1 MVENQNSTG
10 VVMPL
15 PGTNNAQAARGF
27 VRSVN
32 DWLMECALDDTDIS
46 ELLSGMVSRLVA
58 SGIPIDRVMVAF
70 KTLHPLYEGV
80 SYIWNKET
88 GQVERTTHM
97 GMGEE
102 DQDERDWSE
111 SPMKWMLDNDVSF
124 LRRHLIGPSSVLDFP
139 VLESFRRNRGTD
151 YYALMTPF
159 VTDRD
164 STLDS
169 NRIFMTYL
177 TRRPSGF
184 SDEDLAILSGIQRRF
199 AVSCKMRINH
209 EETSTILETYLGSD
223 AGGRVRNGQI
233 KLGDSTKTRAVI
245 WFSDMRNS
253 TSVATHVGDDA
264 FLGEMN
270 AFFSA
275 TAGAVLKHGGQVLR
289 YIGDATLAIFPIGDD
304 ENNLEEACLS
314 ALYAAAEAQLNI
326 DGLNASRE
334 GEGKPPFD
342 YGLGMH
348 VGDVIYGNVGVS
360 ERVDFTVVGQAANEA
375 ARIEQLTKQLGKRVL
390 VSSTV
395 ASFIS
400 CPTEEMGAY
409 ELQGTGVSVKLFAP
423 DFAETCHRIELM
435 RAG

>member
-1 MVENQNSTG
+1 MSNSDEKSA
-10 VVMPL
+10 VVTSL
-15 PGTNNAQAARGF
+15 PGTNTAQAARGF

-32 DWLMECALDDTDIS
+32 DWLMECALDDTDIG

-58 SGIPIDRVMVAF
+58 AGVPIERVMVAF

-80 SYIWNKET
+80 SYIWDKDS
-88 GQVERTTHM
+88 GKVERSNHM
-97 GMGEE
+97 GVQENNPE
-102 DQDERDWSE
+102 WTE
-111 SPMKWMLDNDVSF
+111 SPMKWMLESNVSF
-124 LRRHLIGPSSVLDFP
+124 LRRHLIGPGAVIDFP
-139 VLESFRRNRGTD
+139 ILEQFRRNRGTD

-164 STLDS
+164 STMDS

-223 AGGRVRNGQI
+223 AGNRVRNGQI

-253 TSVATHVGDDA
+253 TKVATHVGDEA

-270 AFFSA
+270 DFFSA

-289 YIGDATLAIFPIGDD
+289 YIGDATLAIFPIDED
-304 ENNLEEACLS
+304 ENNLENACIS

-326 DGLNASRE
+326 DELNAARE
-334 GEGKPPFD
+334 KAGKPAFD

-348 VGDVIYGNVGVS
+348 VGDVIYGNVGVPD
-360 ERVDFTVVGQAANEA
+360 RVDFTVVGQAANEA

-390 VSSTV
+390 VSQSV
-395 ASFIS
+395 ARFIS
-400 CPTEEMGAY
+400 CPTVEMGAY
-409 ELQGTGVSVKLFAP
+409 ELPGTGVSVKLFAP
-423 DFAETCHRIELM
+423 DFTEACHRIELM

>member
-1 MVENQNSTG
+1 MSKNDPQTA
-10 VVMPL
+10 VVTSL

-46 ELLSGMVSRLVA
+46 ELLAGMVSRLVA

-80 SYIWNKET
+80 SYIWSKEA
-88 GQVERTTHM
+88 GCVERSTHM
-97 GMGEE
+97 GVG
-102 DQDERDWSE
+102 DKDKDWAE
-111 SPMKWMLDNDVSF
+111 SPMKWMLENDVSF
-124 LRRHLIGPSSVLDFP
+124 MRRHLIGPGAVLDFP

-159 VTDRD
+159 VTHRD

-184 SDEDLAILSGIQRRF
+184 SDEDLATLSGIQRRF
-199 AVSCKMRINH
+199 AVSCKMRITH

-223 AGGRVRNGQI
+223 AGSRVRNGQI

-253 TSVATHVGDDA
+253 TSVATHVGDEA
-264 FLGEMN
+264 FMGEMN
-270 AFFSA
+270 DFFSA

-289 YIGDATLAIFPIGDD
+289 YIGDATLAIFPIDDD
-304 ENNLEEACLS
+304 EKSLENACVA

-326 DGLNASRE
+326 DELNAKRE
-334 GEGKPPFD
+334 EQGKPPFD

-348 VGDVIYGNVGVS
+348 VGDVIYGNVGVP

-390 VSSTV
+390 VSQTV
-395 ASFIS
+395 ANFIS
-400 CPTEEMGAY
+400 CPTVEMGAY

-423 DFAETCHRIELM
+423 DFSEACHRIELM

>member
-1 MVENQNSTG
+1 MTNQETPNG
-10 VVMPL
+10 VVTPL

-46 ELLSGMVSRLVA
+46 ELLSGMASRLVA

-80 SYIWNKET
+80 SYIWTKEN
-88 GQVERTTHM
+88 GQVVRTTHM
-97 GMGEE
+97 G
-102 DQDERDWSE
+102 DDEKDRDWAE
-111 SPMKWMLDNDVSF
+111 SPMKWMLDSDVSF
-124 LRRHLIGPSSVLDFP
+124 MRRHLIGPGSVVDFP
-139 VLESFRRNRGTD
+139 ILETFRKQRGTD

-159 VTDRD
+159 VTDSD
-164 STLDS
+164 STLNS

-184 SDEDLAILSGIQRRF
+184 SDEDLAILAGIQRRF

-209 EETSTILETYLGSD
+209 EETQTILETYLGTD
-223 AGGRVRNGQI
+223 AGQRVRNGQI

-289 YIGDATLAIFPIGDD
+289 YIGDATLAIFPIGED
-304 ENNLEEACLS
+304 ETNLETACVA
-314 ALYAAAEAQLNI
+314 ALHAAAEAQLNI
-326 DGLNASRE
+326 DELNAKRE
-334 GEGKPPFD
+334 EVGMPPFD

-390 VSSTV
+390 VSHTV

-400 CPTEEMGAY
+400 CPTAEMGAY

-423 DFAETCHRIELM
+423 DFTEACHQIELM

>member
-1 MVENQNSTG
+1 MSDKNASSS
-10 VVMPL
+10 VVTSL
-15 PGTNNAQAARGF
+15 PGTNSAQAARGF

-32 DWLMECALDDTDIS
+32 DWVMECALEDTDIS
-46 ELLSGMVSRLVA
+46 EILNGMVHRLVA
-58 SGIPIDRVMVAF
+58 AGIPIDRVMVAF

-80 SYIWNKET
+80 SYVWSKDSGSI
-88 GQVERTTHM
+88 ERSTHM
-97 GMGEE
+97 GV
-102 DQDERDWSE
+102 RDDDPDWAD
-111 SPMKWMLDNDVSF
+111 SPLKWMSDSDVSF
-124 LRRHLIGPSSVLDFP
+124 MRRHLIGPGAVLDFP
-139 VLESFRRNRGTD
+139 ILESFRRNRGTD

-164 STLDS
+164 STLGS
-169 NRIFMTYL
+169 NRIFMTYM

-184 SDEDLAILSGIQRRF
+184 SDEDLATLSGIQRRF

-209 EETSTILETYLGSD
+209 EETKTILETYLGSD

-253 TSVATHVGDDA
+253 SSVATHVGDDA

-270 AFFSA
+270 DFFSA

-289 YIGDATLAIFPIGDD
+289 YIGDATLAIFPID
-304 ENNLEEACLS
+304 ENENNVETACVS

-326 DGLNASRE
+326 DQLNATRE
-334 GEGKPPFD
+334 ESGKPPFD

-348 VGDVIYGNVGVS
+348 VGDVIYGNVGVPD
-360 ERVDFTVVGQAANEA
+360 RVDFTVVGQAANEA

-390 VSSTV
+390 VSQTV

-400 CPTEEMGAY
+400 CPTVEMGAY

-423 DFAETCHRIELM
+423 DFSEACHRLELM

>member
-1 MVENQNSTG
+1 MTSNQSSSG
-10 VVMPL
+10 VVTSL

-46 ELLSGMVSRLVA
+46 ELLSGMASRLVA
-58 SGIPIDRVMVAF
+58 SGIPVDRVMVAF

-80 SYIWNKET
+80 SYIWTKEN
-88 GQVERTTHM
+88 GQVERATHM
-97 GMGEE
+97 GG
-102 DQDERDWSE
+102 DEKNRDWAE
-111 SPMKWMLDNDVSF
+111 SPMKWMLDNDVNF
-124 LRRHLIGPSSVLDFP
+124 MRRHLIGPSAVVDFSI
-139 VLESFRRNRGTD
+139 LESFRRQRGTD

-159 VTDRD
+159 VTDSD
-164 STLDS
+164 STLNS

-209 EETSTILETYLGSD
+209 EETRTILETYLGTD
-223 AGGRVRNGQI
+223 AGQRVRNGQI

-270 AFFSA
+270 DFFGA
-275 TAGAVLKHGGQVLR
+275 TASAVLKHGGQVLR
-289 YIGDATLAIFPIGDD
+289 YIGDATLAIFPID
-304 ENNLEEACLS
+304 EDETNLETACHA

-326 DGLNASRE
+326 DALNARRE
-334 GEGKPPFD
+334 EAGKLPFD

-348 VGDVIYGNVGVS
+348 VGEVIYGNVGVS

-390 VSSTV
+390 VSATV
-395 ASFIS
+395 AQFIS
-400 CPTEEMGAY
+400 CPTAEMGAY
-409 ELQGTGVSVKLFAP
+409 ELHGTGVSLKLFAP
-423 DFAETCHRIELM
+423 DFSEACHRIELM

>member
-1 MVENQNSTG
+1 MTDNQSSSE
-10 VVMPL
+10 VVTAL
-15 PGTNNAQAARGF
+15 PGTNHAQAARGF

-46 ELLSGMVSRLVA
+46 ELLSGMASRLVA
-58 SGIPIDRVMVAF
+58 SGIPVDRVMVAF

-80 SYIWNKET
+80 SYIWTKEN
-88 GQVERTTHM
+88 GQVLRTTHI
-97 GMGEE
+97 G
-102 DQDERDWSE
+102 DDNKDRDWAE

-124 LRRHLIGPSSVLDFP
+124 MRRHLIGPSAVVDFP
-139 VLESFRRNRGTD
+139 ILETF
-151 YYALMTPF
+151 
-159 VTDRD
+159 
-164 STLDS
+164 
-169 NRIFMTYL
+169 RIFMTYL

-209 EETSTILETYLGSD
+209 EETRTILETYLGTD
-223 AGGRVRNGQI
+223 AGQRVRNGQI

-270 AFFSA
+270 DFFGA

-289 YIGDATLAIFPIGDD
+289 YIGDATLAIFPID
-304 ENNLEEACLS
+304 ENDTNLEAACHA

-326 DGLNASRE
+326 DALNAKRE
-334 GEGKPPFD
+334 AEGKLPFD

-348 VGDVIYGNVGVS
+348 VGEVIYGNVGVS
-360 ERVDFTVVGQAANEA
+360 KRVDFTVVGQAANEA

-390 VSSTV
+390 VSATV
-395 ASFIS
+395 AQFIS
-400 CPTEEMGAY
+400 CPTAEMGAF
-409 ELQGTGVSVKLFAP
+409 ELQGTGVSVQLFAP
-423 DFAETCHRIELM
+423 DFSEACHRIELM
-435 RAG
+435 RVG

>member
-1 MVENQNSTG
+1 MTNNQSSKG
-10 VVMPL
+10 VVTAL

-32 DWLMECALDDTDIS
+32 DWLMECALDDTDIG
-46 ELLSGMVSRLVA
+46 ELLSGMASRLVA
-58 SGIPIDRVMVAF
+58 SGIPVERVMVAF

-80 SYIWNKET
+80 SYIWTKET
-88 GQVERTTHM
+88 GQVVRTTHM
-97 GMGEE
+97 DDDNLG
-102 DQDERDWSE
+102 RDWDD
-111 SPMKWMLDNDVSF
+111 SPMKWMLESDVSF
-124 LRRHLIGPSSVLDFP
+124 LRRHLIGPSAVVDFP
-139 VLESFRRNRGTD
+139 ILETFRRQRGTD

-159 VTDRD
+159 VTDAD
-164 STLDS
+164 STLNS
-169 NRIFMTYL
+169 NRIFMTYM

-209 EETSTILETYLGSD
+209 EETRTILETYLGTD
-223 AGGRVRNGQI
+223 AGQRVRNGQI

-270 AFFSA
+270 DFFGA

-289 YIGDATLAIFPIGDD
+289 YIGDATLAIFPIDD
-304 ENNLEEACLS
+304 DDTNLETACHA

-326 DGLNASRE
+326 DALNAKRE
-334 GEGKPPFD
+334 AVGKLPFD

-395 ASFIS
+395 ARFIS
-400 CPTEEMGAY
+400 CPTAEMGAY
-409 ELQGTGVSVKLFAP
+409 ELYGTGVTVKLFAP
-423 DFAETCHRIELM
+423 DFSEACHRIELM

>member
-1 MVENQNSTG
+1 MSENAKPTNNVTS
-10 VVMPL
+10 L
-15 PGTNNAQAARGF
+15 PGTNSALSGGGF
-27 VRSVN
+27 VRAVN
-32 DWLMECALDDTDIS
+32 DWLMERALEDTDIDAIV
-46 ELLSGMVSRLVA
+46 EGMVSRLVA
-58 SGIPIDRVMVAF
+58 AGIPIERVMVGF

-80 SYIWNKET
+80 SYIWSKDQ
-88 GQVERTTHM
+88 GRVERSLHLDVR
-97 GMGEE
+97 EKNPAWL
-102 DQDERDWSE
+102 D
-111 SPMKWMLDNDVSF
+111 SPMKWMSDNDVTF
-124 LRRHLIGPSSVLDFP
+124 MRRHLIGPGAILDFN
-139 VLESFRRNRGTD
+139 VLQTFRKSGGTD
-151 YYALMTPF
+151 YLALMTPF
-159 VTDRD
+159 TTDRD
-164 STLDS
+164 STLGT

-304 ENNLEEACLS
+304 ENNLEQACVS
-314 ALYAAAEAQLNI
+314 AVYAAAEAQLNI
-326 DGLNASRE
+326 DALNAKRE
-334 GEGKPPFD
+334 EEGKPPFD

-375 ARIEQLTKQLGKRVL
+375 ARIEQLTKQLGRRVL

-409 ELQGTGVSVKLFAP
+409 ELQGTGVSVKLYAP
-423 DFAETCHRIELM
+423 DFSEACHRIELM

>member
-1 MVENQNSTG
+1 MADTSDPSS

-15 PGTNNAQAARGF
+15 PGTSSSMGERGF

-46 ELLSGMVSRLVA
+46 TILSGMVSRLVA
-58 SGIPIDRVMVAF
+58 AGLPVERVMVAF

-80 SYIWNKET
+80 SYTWSKDNGRVDRSI
-88 GQVERTTHM
+88 HM
-97 GMGEE
+97 GTR
-102 DQDERDWSE
+102 DDDPDWQD
-111 SPMKWMLDNDVSF
+111 SPLKWMADADVNF
-124 LRRHLIGPSSVLDFP
+124 MRRHLIGPGAVVDFP
-139 VLESFRRNRGTD
+139 VLEKFRRNRGTD
-151 YYALMTPF
+151 YFALMTPF

-164 STLDS
+164 STMGR

-184 SDEDLAILSGIQRRF
+184 SDEDLAILAGIQRRF

-223 AGGRVRNGQI
+223 AGSRVRNGQI
-233 KLGDSTKTRAVI
+233 KLGDSTRTRAVI

-253 TSVATHVGDDA
+253 SSVATDVGDDA
-264 FLGEMN
+264 FLREMN
-270 AFFSA
+270 DFFSA

-289 YIGDATLAIFPIGDD
+289 YIGDATLAIFPFD
-304 ENNLEEACLS
+304 EDESNLETACL
-314 ALYAAAEAQLNI
+314 AAVYAAAEAQLNV
-326 DGLNASRE
+326 DELNARRE
-334 GEGKPPFD
+334 QEGKVAFD

-348 VGDVIYGNVGVS
+348 VGDVIYGNVGVPD
-360 ERVDFTVVGQAANEA
+360 RVDFTVIGQAANEA

-390 VSSTV
+390 VSQSV
-395 ASFIS
+395 ARFIS
-400 CPTEEMGAY
+400 CPIEEMGAH
-409 ELQGTGVSVKLFAP
+409 ELVGTGVSVKLFAP
-423 DFAETCHRIELM
+423 DFAETCQKIEML